1 MSYVVYPPTLTLGLQ
16 FLKLLLNGLNAW
28 NTLVTLTSLL
38 DYETRISFVTLHLRC
53 RGSSCFVSLQG

>member
-28 NTLVTLTSLL
+28 NALVTLTSLL

-53 RGSSCFVSLQG
+53 